1 MPKLIE
7 HQSVDEKELFEE
19 SVDYF
24 VSFVQMFGLQK
35 SVGQIYGMLFV
46 TEEPVTMDWII
57 SALGISKG
65 SASQGL
71 ALLKGVG
78 AVTSHSIE
86 GDRREHFEADL
97 NVSRIVTHFFEER
110 LTPRLSHGDEKLARM
125 LHLADVE
132 GKESGAIMARLL
144 ALRKWQ
150 NRGRSLIPR
159 LLKWL

>member
-1 MPKLIE
+1 MIE
-7 HQSVDEKELFEE
+7 LVDDQSEVEARLLEE

-46 TEEPVTMDWII
+46 VEEGVPMDRII
-57 SALGISKG
+57 STLGISKG

-71 ALLKGVG
+71 ALLRGLG
-78 AVTSHSIE
+78 AVTTHSVD
-86 GDRREHFEADL
+86 GDRREYFKADL

-110 LTPRLSHGDEKLARM
+110 LSPRLSHGDEKLERM
-125 LHLADVE
+125 LKLAAKDQQVDSPIT
-132 GKESGAIMARLL
+132 GRLL
-144 ALRKWQ
+144 ALKKWQ